1 MIVVDSSVW
10 IPFFNGRQS
19 RHTSRLLSLL
29 GEEPLLVGDLIL
41 CEVLQGART
50 EEHAR
55 LLQKELSRFEAE
67 SMLDPELAVA
77 AAHNYRV
84 LRGEGFTVR
93 KTIDLIIGTFCIDRR
108 HALLHDDRDFEPMQ
122 RYLGLQ
128 VVEVGWAVNEPP
140 RTYGKARGRKR

>member
-10 IPFFNGRQS
+10 IPFFNGKKTP
-19 RHTSRLLSLL
+19 HTSKLLSLI

-55 LLQKELSRFEAE
+55 RLQRELGKFDIEP
-67 SMLDPELAVA
+67 MLNPDLAVA
-77 AAHNYRV
+77 AARNYRM

-93 KTIDLIIGTFCIDRR
+93 KTIDLVIGTFCIANR
-108 HALLHDDRDFEPMQ
+108 HVLLHDDRDFEPME
-122 RYLGLQ
+122 RYLGLK
-128 VVEVGWAVNEPP
+128 VVDVAWTVNEPRLP
-140 RTYGKARGRKR
+140 YGKTRGRK